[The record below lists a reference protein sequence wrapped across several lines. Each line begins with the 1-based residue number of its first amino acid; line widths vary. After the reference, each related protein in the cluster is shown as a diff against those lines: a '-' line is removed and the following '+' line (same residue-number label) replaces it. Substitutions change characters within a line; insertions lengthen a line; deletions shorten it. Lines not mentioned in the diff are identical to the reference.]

1 MESVTPRKAIIERRD
16 EANSCIRYGLY
27 TAAALTACSGVE
39 LLLESLFTEYYIS
52 ILRDDRNSAREFLAA
67 RDQWNEEHDLKNQW
81 TLTNWRRY
89 FNDAEIPRKMQ
100 ARFGKTINILSPNML
115 REINTEWNKCKHE
128 IHVASPKTAIHIVEI
143 LNSSLEELDYLAG
156 EGINKHASVVQLNTD
171 WQSHWG
177 DQILDWTTQ
186 NRDSP
191 FYELLS
197 RLTSLLNLV
206 VNLASDPRIDFE
218 LKIHLLVAAHYV
230 YSAMDLIPDIEH
242 NVNTLVD
249 DGAVLVLTMSWLM
262 QHDNIHSELINEHWS
277 GKDDASQEIQ
287 RLEQYIRDNHHVLF
301 PDNRRST
308 GGSIVW
314 STIRRVA
321 KVGPEALWQNY
332 WKEAY

>member
-1 MESVTPRKAIIERRD
+1 M
-16 EANSCIRYGLY
+16 
-27 TAAALTACSGVE
+27 
-39 LLLESLFTEYYIS
+39 LESLFTEYYIS
-52 ILRDDRNSAREFLAA
+52 ILRDDRNSAREFLAS

-89 FNDAEIPRKMQ
+89 FKDEEIPRKMQ
-100 ARFGKTINILSPNML
+100 ARFGKRINILSSGML
-115 REINTEWNKCKHE
+115 KDINIEWNKCKHE

-156 EGINKHASVVQLNTD
+156 EGINKHTSVVQLNTD

-186 NRDSP
+186 NHDSP
-191 FYELLS
+191 FYEVLS
-197 RLTSLLNLV
+197 RLTPLLNLV
-206 VNLASDPRIDFE
+206 VNLTSDPRIDFD
-218 LKIHLLVAAHYV
+218 LKINLLVAAHYV
-230 YSAMDLIPDIEH
+230 YSAMDLIPDVEN
-242 NVNTLVD
+242 NVRTLVD
-249 DGAVLVLTMSWLM
+249 DGAVLVLTMSWLL
-262 QHDNIHSELINEHWS
+262 QHDKIHSELINEHWS

-287 RLEQYIRDNHHVLF
+287 RLKQYIQDNHHMLF
-301 PDNRRST
+301 PDKR
-308 GGSIVW
+308 GSASSNVVW